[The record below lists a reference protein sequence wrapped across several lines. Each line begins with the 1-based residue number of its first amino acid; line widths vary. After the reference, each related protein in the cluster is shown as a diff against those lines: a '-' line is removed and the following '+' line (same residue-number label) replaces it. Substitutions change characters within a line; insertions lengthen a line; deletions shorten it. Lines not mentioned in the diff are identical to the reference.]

1 MALLEVC
8 KQEPGLAH
16 GTLLEFLKD
25 EDSNKV
31 TRAAKT
37 VAAIG
42 ADEGLLQVL
51 GTFGDMLQGAG
62 ACGLVLAVCYFLVHF
77 LAVAHKSLDSTRN

>member
-51 GTFGDMLQGAG
+51 GTFG
-62 ACGLVLAVCYFLVHF
+62 LVLAVCYFLVHF